1 MRGNNKEKSKPNNP
15 NPLTLNPTC
24 TTKPRGGV
32 HMKRLAIAAM
42 AIFAVITLTTGAWAV
57 GTGAGETISNTA
69 SVSWDVGPGSFTG
82 NSNTDTITVDELID
96 VDVEQTDANNIPV
109 EMGDTLAVTT
119 YTVTNIG
126 NGTEQFN
133 LTALSA
139 ITDGDDDFDP
149 SHRFIYLET
158 NGSAGYQATDT
169 QYTGPAQVE
178 LDADEVMTVYLLND
192 IPSAGLGD
200 GDLGKVR
207 LTAYSDTTGAVASAG
222 DHYAG
227 DGSNGA
233 ADALA
238 GVTAG
243 RDNDE
248 WFYEVVAVQITVV
261 KASSVDDGYGGS
273 AAIPGAVI
281 TYSLA
286 VTATGSGDA
295 TNVVIEDSIPA
306 GTEYVAGSLQLDGG
320 APAGTDFTDANDGDG
335 ADYDSGVVTFTLN
348 DIIDLDTYNT
358 ADGTHTFNFQ
368 VTITDT
374 GVTP

>member
-1 MRGNNKEKSKPNNP
+1 
-15 NPLTLNPTC
+15 
-24 TTKPRGGV
+24 
-32 HMKRLAIAAM
+32 MKRLAIAAM

-57 GTGAGETISNTA
+57 GTGAGATISNTA

-82 NSNTDTITVDELID
+82 NSNTDTITVDELIN
-96 VDVEQTDANNIPV
+96 VDVVQTDANNIPV

-139 ITDGDDDFDP
+139 ITDGDDDFNP

-192 IPSAGLGD
+192 IPSTGLSD

-227 DGSNGA
+227 QGSNGA
-233 ADALA
+233 ADAVA

-248 WFYEVVAVQITVV
+248 WFYEVVAVQIAVV

-295 TNVVIEDSIPA
+295 TNVVLEDSIPA
-306 GTEYVAGSLQLDGG
+306 GTEYVTGSLQLDGG
-320 APAGTDFTDANDGDG
+320 APAGTDFTDASDSDG

-348 DIIDLDTYNT
+348 DITDLDTYNT
-358 ADGTHTFNFQ
+358 ADGTHTFTFQ
-368 VTITDT
+368 VTIIDT